1 MVNSEEN
8 VVKTLLMIAGAA
20 LTFATGLTASA
31 ADAQNQRRAPSYAQD
46 GYGRESYDR
55 DRDRR
60 LNRRQDGQQIRYWR
74 DGLGRRCYR
83 RSDGVRR
90 CEAVG
95 PRREYQSRRNR

>member
-1 MVNSEEN
+1 M
-8 VVKTLLMIAGAA
+8 KTLLMIAGAA
-20 LTFATGLTASA
+20 LTFVTGLTASA

-46 GYGRESYDR
+46 GYSRDGY

-60 LNRRQDGQQIRYWR
+60 LNRRQNGQQIRYWR

-83 RSDGVRR
+83 RSDDVRR

-95 PRREYQSRRNR
+95 PRREYKSRRDR